1 MFTIKHVFLVYIE
14 NFVCCVPAP
23 YPCIHYSLIDKYP
36 AMVMVN
42 GKYPAIFRAYKHSI
56 RTNSLSDYIK
66 RGTITCIPKQG
77 KDRNILKKWR
87 PLTILNCTY
96 KFFSAILANRL
107 KTTLETIVSPDQTGF
122 IENRFIGDNTRLLY
136 DTMNHCEMQDK
147 EGLIIVLDF
156 AKAFDTIEWSYIYTC
171 MKLFGYGDGF
181 ITMVKLLHS
190 GSISVIE
197 NNGHFSNNIV
207 LTRGCRQG
215 DPISPYIFVLCAEL
229 LSHCIRECGD
239 IKGIEVHG
247 TEIVILQY
255 ADDTTVFLEGSHEA
269 IKRLMSIS
277 RWFRKVSGLGI
288 NVEKTKVVKIGEL
301 RDRSLNWEGKYGM
314 EWTNEFIILGVDYN
328 VRRQT
333 G

>member
-1 MFTIKHVFLVYIE
+1 M
-14 NFVCCVPAP
+14 
-23 YPCIHYSLIDKYP
+23 
-36 AMVMVN
+36 
-42 GKYPAIFRAYKHSI
+42 
-56 RTNSLSDYIK
+56 
-66 RGTITCIPKQG
+66 
-77 KDRNILKKWR
+77 
-87 PLTILNCTY
+87 
-96 KFFSAILANRL
+96 
-107 KTTLETIVSPDQTGF
+107 
-122 IENRFIGDNTRLLY
+122 
-136 DTMNHCEMQDK
+136 
-147 EGLIIVLDF
+147 LDF

-171 MKLFGYGDGF
+171 MKLFGYGDVF

-247 TEIVILQY
+247 TEIVISQY

-269 IKRLMSIS
+269 IKRLMSIL

-288 NVEKTKVVKIGEL
+288 NVEKTKVVKIGAL

-314 EWTNEFIILGVDYN
+314 EWTNEFTILGVDYN
-328 VRRQT
+328 VDKLGEIT
-333 G
+333 TLNIEK